1 MSEKQELLHTDRV
14 LIVEGKYDAAR
25 LSHLTDAMILLT
37 DGFGIYKDKK
47 RQQLFKT
54 LARRNGLI
62 LLTDSDAAGFRIRT
76 YITNLVGEKNVVQA
90 YVPAIHGKEKRKA
103 QPGKE
108 GLLGVEGVD
117 DALVLQ
123 ALRDALGEEAD
134 TAPVKPEGRQI
145 TYTDLYEWGLSGTAG
160 SAERKMKLLSALGL
174 PPRLSKKELV
184 EALNR
189 LYTDKISEGIDWLEK
204 DIGVKFGKIR
214 PMPYPRLG
222 RTCRVLGE
230 GQTGGARLVQAL
242 LKAAEKRGIDIRYEH
257 KAIELLHDDK
267 FAVTGVKALTPAGQK
282 TFMSRGGVCIATG
295 GFSGNPEMVDRYIG
309 GWATRMVL
317 RGSPAITGENISL
330 PLPLFTKFV
339 NMDQFHSG
347 PIIGKTHVNP
357 ADVLNSGYGIQV
369 NTSGNRYMDENNT
382 YVIKARTTAQM
393 TLDNTA
399 WVIVDSD
406 CSVLDKVI
414 PKFDRLNSPYGKA
427 DTIEE
432 LCKQVGLP
440 AEKVKKLVD
449 EYNEKMKAGKLGE
462 MNPPCTYKKPHP
474 IAKAP
479 FYAVPLQGGMTAT
492 FGGPLINTKTEI
504 QNLDGKSIPGLY
516 AAGNSAGGIFFHNY
530 AGGAQLGAATVFG
543 RVAGVEMANRAKKA
557 AKK

>member
-1 MSEKQELLHTDRV
+1 MIEKEMSR
-14 LIVEGKYDAAR
+14 R
-25 LSHLTDAMILLT
+25 S
-37 DGFGIYKDKK
+37 
-47 RQQLFKT
+47 LFKSSLVGAT
-54 LARRNGLI
+54 AVG
-62 LLTDSDAAGFRIRT
+62 AAGFGLASTAEAAPKKAKAETFDAIVLGAGPAGL
-76 YITNLVGEKNVVQA
+76 ITAITAPDAVAKVVVLEKCDRPNGN
-90 YVPAIHGKEKRKA
+90 AIF
-103 QPGKE
+103 
-108 GLLGVEGVD
+108 
-117 DALVLQ
+117 
-123 ALRDALGEEAD
+123 ALGSICGWGTRHQAEQGIKD
-134 TAPVKPEGRQI
+134 TADAFYAMMMDI
-145 TYTDLYEWGLSGTAG
+145 
-160 SAERKMKLLSALGL
+160 
-174 PPRLSKKELV
+174 SKQMGDK
-184 EALNR
+184 ALNR

-330 PLPLFTKFV
+330 TLPLFTKFV

-369 NTSGNRYMDENNT
+369 NTSGNRYMDENNP

-449 EYNEKMKAGKLGE
+449 EYNEKMTAGKLGE